1 MRLRFKIL
9 AAERWSKS
17 SIFPGTTAAKQW
29 QNITTL
35 NPIVTLAETDK
46 NNTQRQK
53 LTVSTHREPCSR
65 CFHSDTCLLCLEA
78 MLLSSSSFS
87 LYSFKWRLV
96 LKLSL
101 KKMKSDTT
109 HIWSA
114 SNNVLTVLYLENCK
128 ASSF

>member
-1 MRLRFKIL
+1 MRLRIKIL
-9 AAERWSKS
+9 VAERWSKS

-35 NPIVTLAETDK
+35 NSIVTLTETDK

-53 LTVSTHREPCSR
+53 LTVSTHREPYSR
-65 CFHSDTCLLCLEA
+65 CFHSDTRLPCLEA
-78 MLLSSSSFS
+78 ILLSSSSFS
-87 LYSFKWRLV
+87 LYSFKWSLV

-101 KKMKSDTT
+101 KKLKSDTK